1 MLLPLFYNRAG
12 IPSFTRASDILSSL
26 THSDLTTN
34 TNILQLC
41 HCVLLEV
48 VNLKIGEVTI

>member
-12 IPSFTRASDILSSL
+12 IPPFTRASDILSSL

-34 TNILQLC
+34 TNIIQLC
-41 HCVLLEV
+41 HCVPLEV